1 MVDTAGTI
9 TKAAD
14 LMVGE
19 GAASVRAIASH
30 CVMSCPATERVNAS
44 SLTELIVTDS
54 IPYDKECSKVK
65 ILSIADMFADTIERV
80 FDHRSISSQYII

>member
-1 MVDTAGTI
+1 
-9 TKAAD
+9 
-14 LMVGE
+14 
-19 GAASVRAIASH
+19 
-30 CVMSCPATERVNAS
+30 
-44 SLTELIVTDS
+44 VTDS